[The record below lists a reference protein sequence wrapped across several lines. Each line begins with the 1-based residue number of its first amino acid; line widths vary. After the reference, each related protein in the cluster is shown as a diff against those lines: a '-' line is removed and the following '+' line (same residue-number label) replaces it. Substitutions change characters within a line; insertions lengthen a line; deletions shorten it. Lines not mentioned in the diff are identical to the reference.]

1 MSSALRAVA
10 ASFLIVALASG
21 VFLSRVPAVA
31 QGLDELPLHMEDADS
46 SDHPEV
52 RLIISVPREFVGTEI
67 PSEAFTVTE
76 NGIVLEATVEAV
88 PSDDLEVVL
97 LLDVSGSMAG
107 GPLAAAQSAA
117 LTFIDE
123 MPQGVSVAVVT
134 FADTAR
140 VASTFSTD
148 LESTADAVVGLRT
161 EGQTALYDGLVV
173 AGGQFDSGSATRRTV
188 IMLSD
193 GGDTVSGSTLEQ
205 ALVALLDK
213 DVSFYAI
220 ELQTLEND
228 LEALDRLAV
237 ATQGVVVAATD
248 PAALKEIF
256 EEIAA
261 QLTNQYRLTYQS
273 EAFGPTPVS
282 VSVEVDGTTAST
294 GQILRM
300 PAAPEPVE
308 PQAAAT
314 PEPVVEPVLP
324 TVRPGSLVQLS
335 FAEQPLALYLGMI
348 LVAAALFGAFFASR
362 GIRQRKKSPL
372 HPSDQG
378 ATSATRST
386 PGLATLADRAVE
398 LADRSM
404 QGKRGGRLNESLE
417 QAGISMRPA
426 EFAVL
431 TLIAGIVGFG
441 VGYIVLGVIGGVA
454 AAVLVVLLVRLRVKQ
469 KADGRKAAF
478 AEQLPDTLNLMAGS
492 LRAGFGLLQ
501 AIDVVAAESPS
512 PTAEE
517 FQRVKVET
525 HLGRD
530 LDDALQ
536 ATAIRVGSEDFEW
549 VTEGIR
555 IHREVGGDISEIIDS
570 VNSTIRDRNQIR
582 RRIRALSA
590 EGRISAVI
598 LVILPFALAL
608 IISLINPGYVSELTD
623 TSTGRMLIAFAI
635 GAMVVGVIWIR
646 RIVTLE
652 F

>member
-1 MSSALRAVA
+1 
-10 ASFLIVALASG
+10 
-21 VFLSRVPAVA
+21 
-31 QGLDELPLHMEDADS
+31 
-46 SDHPEV
+46 
-52 RLIISVPREFVGTEI
+52 
-67 PSEAFTVTE
+67 
-76 NGIVLEATVEAV
+76 
-88 PSDDLEVVL
+88 
-97 LLDVSGSMAG
+97 
-107 GPLAAAQSAA
+107 
-117 LTFIDE
+117 
-123 MPQGVSVAVVT
+123 
-134 FADTAR
+134 
-140 VASTFSTD
+140 
-148 LESTADAVVGLRT
+148 
-161 EGQTALYDGLVV
+161 
-173 AGGQFDSGSATRRTV
+173 
-188 IMLSD
+188 
-193 GGDTVSGSTLEQ
+193 
-205 ALVALLDK
+205 
-213 DVSFYAI
+213 
-220 ELQTLEND
+220 
-228 LEALDRLAV
+228 
-237 ATQGVVVAATD
+237 
-248 PAALKEIF
+248 
-256 EEIAA
+256 
-261 QLTNQYRLTYQS
+261 
-273 EAFGPTPVS
+273 
-282 VSVEVDGTTAST
+282 
-294 GQILRM
+294 
-300 PAAPEPVE
+300 
-308 PQAAAT
+308 
-314 PEPVVEPVLP
+314 
-324 TVRPGSLVQLS
+324 
-335 FAEQPLALYLGMI
+335 LALYLGMI

-398 LADRSM
+398 LADRSL
-404 QGKRGGRLNESLE
+404 QGKRGGRLNGSLE

-441 VGYIVLGVIGGVA
+441 VGYIALGVIGGVF

-536 ATAIRVGSEDFEW
+536 AMAIRVGSEDFEW

>member
-1 MSSALRAVA
+1 MTSAFRAGA

-117 LTFIDE
+117 LSFIDE

-193 GGDTVSGSTLEQ
+193 GGDTVSGNTLEQ

-213 DVSFYAI
+213 NASFYAI
-220 ELQTLEND
+220 ELQTPEND
-228 LEALDRLAV
+228 PEALDRLAV

-248 PAALKEIF
+248 PAALQEIF

-300 PAAPEPVE
+300 PAAPRPVE

-398 LADRSM
+398 LADRSL
-404 QGKRGGRLNESLE
+404 QGKRGGRLNGSLE

-441 VGYIVLGVIGGVA
+441 VGYIALGVIGGVI

-536 ATAIRVGSEDFEW
+536 AMAIRVGSEDFEW